1 MSINNISPVNDIS
14 SGGGYAPTALARSAL
29 ARSDGT
35 LRWLTPLSLRGHA
48 PLCALARSTVRTS
61 TLRWLAP
68 LARSARSLRWLAPPV
83 RSAGSLRWLA
93 PLVIPLARSAGSLR
107 WPAPLARSALSHSM
121 LARSAG
127 PLHWPAPLARSVQL
141 AQFRWLDPHR
151 LAPLAHSTSSLRWRL
166 APD

>member
-1 MSINNISPVNDIS
+1 MISVLVA
-14 SGGGYAPTALARSAL
+14 GMLRRRWHAQRWHAPMARYVGS
-29 ARSDGT
+29 
-35 LRWLTPLSLRGHA
+35 LRSLRGHA
-48 PLCALARSTVRTS
+48 PLRTS